1 MFIEPILVGY
11 FTSLGLILAIGA
23 QNAFVLRCGL
33 KGHHTFLVCL
43 ICALSDTLLIALGV
57 LGMGEVIL
65 SVPWLGTS
73 ALILGVVFVS
83 VYGFLRIRAYFHPE
97 AMDEKDVETP
107 SLYKTVLMTLAFT
120 WLNPHVYIDTVFLV
134 GTISTQFV
142 DPMQRLAFGLS
153 AGLASVTFF
162 FGLGYS
168 ARALAPVF
176 SSPERWRYV
185 DLCIGILM
193 FVIAAQLG
201 LKAYYG

>member
-1 MFIEPILVGY
+1 MGY
-11 FTSLGLILAIGA
+11 FTALGLIFAIGT

-33 KGHHTFLVCL
+33 KNHHTFLVCL

-65 SVPWLGTS
+65 SVPWLGTA

-83 VYGFLRIRAYFHPE
+83 VYGFLRIRAYFYPE
-97 AMDEKDVETP
+97 VIDEKDVVIP

-120 WLNPHVYIDTVFLV
+120 WLNPHVYVDTVFLI
-134 GTISTQFV
+134 GTISTQFI

-153 AGLASVTFF
+153 AALASVTFF

-168 ARALAPVF
+168 ARVAAPLF
-176 SSPERWRYV
+176 NSAERWRYV

-193 FVIAAQLG
+193 FVIAVQFG
-201 LKAYYG
+201 LKAYYGSL